1 MIVSVTQSIQQ
12 ACHIVACVPMVIGRR
27 MRKYFTSLQN
37 TYSGKCRLLN
47 VLFVILLG
55 FLSLVVRG
63 VLFIE
68 LYTVYKNFGKGL
80 RERGNACLHVVDYCK
95 THSP

>member
-1 MIVSVTQSIQQ
+1 MSQCVMCTYGCWCKNEEIL
-12 ACHIVACVPMVIGRR
+12 HI
-27 MRKYFTSLQN
+27 FFQN
-37 TYSGKCRLLN
+37 TCSRKRHLLN

-55 FLSLVVRG
+55 FLSFVVRG

-68 LYTVYKNFGKGL
+68 LYTVYNNFGKGL

-95 THSP
+95 TNSP